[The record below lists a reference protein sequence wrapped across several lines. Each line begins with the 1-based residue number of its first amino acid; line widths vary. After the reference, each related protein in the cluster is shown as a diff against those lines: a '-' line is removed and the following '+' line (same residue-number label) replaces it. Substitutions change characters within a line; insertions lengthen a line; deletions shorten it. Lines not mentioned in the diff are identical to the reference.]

1 MFDIDKWQ
9 EIFFTMKQ
17 NKLRSFITAFNVAWG
32 IFILIILMGFGSGFQ
47 HGVEHQFDDDA
58 TNSLWIRAGKTS
70 KPFKGIKPGRQIQF
84 TNQDYEAIKKI
95 EGVEYITGRY
105 YLSGEFTVRYKNNL
119 SFFNIRSC
127 HPDHQYL
134 EKTLVTSGRYLN
146 DKDQKEKRKVT
157 VIGEKVVEV
166 LFGNL
171 DPIGKYVNVN
181 GIEYKVVGTFK
192 DEGNEFE
199 QKVIYIPI
207 STAQIAYGGGNNV
220 HMLMVTVGNA
230 SEAESK
236 MIEAEVLD
244 YLSGKHNFDPTDKK
258 AVRIFNGV
266 ANFMEFMNLFAG
278 IRFFL
283 FIVGV
288 FTLIAGVVGVSNIM
302 LIVVKE
308 RTKEVGVRKALGAT
322 PNSIIGLFLQESM
335 FITLMAGYIGLV
347 AGFAFIDSGSLSV
360 MMESFGFPM
369 DFFIRP
375 EVSLKGAVMATLVL
389 ALFGSLAGYF
399 PARKAAK
406 VEPIEALKD
415 E

>member
-1 MFDIDKWQ
+1 MFDLDKWQ

-47 HGVEHQFDDDA
+47 HGVEFQFNDDA
-58 TNSLWIRAGKTS
+58 TNSLWIRAGETS
-70 KPFKGIKPGRQIQF
+70 KPYKGIKPGKRIQF

-95 EGVEYITGRY
+95 EGIEYITGRY
-105 YLSGEFTVRYKNNL
+105 YVPGEFTVRYKDNL
-119 SFFNIRSC
+119 SFFNVRSC
-127 HPDHQYL
+127 HPDHKYI

-146 DKDQKEKRKVT
+146 DKDINEKRKVT
-157 VIGEKVVEV
+157 VIGQKVVEV
-166 LFGNL
+166 LFGKVN
-171 DPIGKYVNVN
+171 PIGKYIDVN
-181 GIEYKVVGTFK
+181 GIQYKVVGTFK

-207 STAQIAYGGGNNV
+207 STAQIAYGGGNKIHN
-220 HMLMVTVGNA
+220 LIVTVGSG

-236 MIEAEVLD
+236 IIEAD
-244 YLSGKHNFDPTDKK
+244 IISYLSGKHNFDPTDKK
-258 AVRIFNGV
+258 ATRIFNGV
-266 ANFMEFMNLFAG
+266 ANFMRFMNLFTG

-335 FITLMAGYIGLV
+335 FITLTAGYVGLV
-347 AGFAFIDSGSLSV
+347 AGFVFIDSGTLSS
-360 MMESFGFPM
+360 MMESFSFPM
-369 DFFIRP
+369 DFFKKP
-375 EVSLKGAVMATLVL
+375 EVSLKGAITATLVL
-389 ALFGSLAGYF
+389 AILGSLAGYF
-399 PARKAAK
+399 PARRAAK

>member
-1 MFDIDKWQ
+1 MFNIDTWQ
-9 EIFFTMKQ
+9 EIFFTIKQ

-47 HGVEHQFDDDA
+47 HGVEFQFNDDA
-58 TNSLWIRAGKTS
+58 TNSLWIRSGETS
-70 KPFKGIKPGRQIQF
+70 KPYNGIKPGREIRF

-95 EGVEYITGRY
+95 EGIEYITGRY
-105 YLSGEFTVRYKNNL
+105 YLSGEFTVRYKNNV
-119 SFFNIRSC
+119 SFFNVRSC

-146 DKDQKEKRKVT
+146 AKDQKEKRKVT

-166 LFGNL
+166 LFGKVN
-171 DPIGKYVNVN
+171 PIGKYVNVN

-192 DEGNEFE
+192 DEGNDFE

-207 STAQIAYGGGNNV
+207 STAQIAYGGGS
-220 HMLMVTVGNA
+220 HIHQLMVTVGNA
-230 SEAESK
+230 TEAESR
-236 MIEAEVLD
+236 MIEADILT

-266 ANFMEFMNLFAG
+266 VNFMKYMNLFKG

-335 FITLMAGYIGLV
+335 FITLTAGYVGLV
-347 AGFAFIDSGSLSV
+347 AGYVFLDSGTFTT
-360 MMESFGFPM
+360 MIYSFGFPE
-369 DFFIRP
+369 DFFMRP
-375 EVSLKGAVMATLVL
+375 EVSLQGAVAATLVL
-389 ALFGSLAGYF
+389 AIFGGLAGYF

>member
-9 EIFFTMKQ
+9 EIFYTIKQ
-17 NKLRSFITAFNVAWG
+17 NKLRSLITAFNVAWG

-47 HGVEHQFDDDA
+47 HGVEHQFNDDA
-58 TNSLWIRAGKTS
+58 TNSLWINAGKTS
-70 KPFKGIKPGRQIQF
+70 KPFNGIKPGKQIRF
-84 TNQDYEAIKKI
+84 TNQDYEAIKKM
-95 EGVEYITGRY
+95 EGIEYITVRY
-105 YLSGEFTVRYKNNL
+105 YVPGEFTVRYKDNL

-134 EKTLVTSGRYLN
+134 EKTLITKGRYLN
-146 DKDQKEKRKVT
+146 DRDQKEKRKVA

-166 LFGNL
+166 LFGKI
-171 DPIGKYVNVN
+171 DPIGKYIDVNN
-181 GIEYKVVGTFK
+181 IQYKVVGTFK
-192 DEGNEFE
+192 DEGSEFE

-207 STAQIAYGGGNNV
+207 STAQVAYGGANRI
-220 HMLMVTVGNA
+220 HQLMVTVGSA
-230 SEAESK
+230 TEAQSK
-236 MIEAEVLD
+236 MIESEIID
-244 YLSGKHNFDPTDKK
+244 YPSGKHNFDPSDKK

-266 ANFMEFMNLFAG
+266 ANFMRFMNLFKG

-283 FIVGV
+283 FIVGI

-335 FITLMAGYIGLV
+335 FITLVAGYIGLV
-347 AGFAFIDSGSLSV
+347 VGFVFIDSGTLTS
-360 MMESFGFPM
+360 MMDGFGFPM
-369 DFFIRP
+369 DFFKHP
-375 EVSLKGAVMATLVL
+375 EVSLSGAIIATLVL
-389 ALFGSLAGYF
+389 AFFGSLAGFF

>member
-1 MFDIDKWQ
+1 MFELDKWQ
-9 EIFFTMKQ
+9 EIFYTIKQ
-17 NKLRSFITAFNVAWG
+17 NKLRSAITAFNVAWG

-47 HGVEHQFDDDA
+47 NGVEHQFNDDA
-58 TNSLWIRAGKTS
+58 TNSIWIRPGQTS
-70 KPFKGIKPGRQIQF
+70 KPYNGMKPGRDIRF

-95 EGVEYITGRY
+95 QGIEYITGRY
-105 YLSGEFTVRYKNNL
+105 YLSGEFTVRYKKNL
-119 SFFNIRSC
+119 SFFNVRSC
-127 HPDHQYL
+127 HPDHKYL

-146 DKDQKEKRKVT
+146 DTDQREKRKVT
-157 VIGEKVVEV
+157 VIGAKVVEV
-166 LFGNL
+166 LFGREN
-171 DPIGKYVNVN
+171 PIGKYIDVN

-192 DEGNEFE
+192 DEGSEYE

-207 STAQIAYGGGNNV
+207 STAQIAYGGSNRI
-220 HMLMVTVGNA
+220 HQIMVTVGNA
-230 SEAESK
+230 SEAESRI
-236 MIEAEVLD
+236 IEGEILD
-244 YLSGKHNFDPTDKK
+244 YLSTKHNFDPTDKK
-258 AVRIFNGV
+258 AVRIFNAV
-266 ANFMEFMNLFAG
+266 ANYMQFINLFKG

-308 RTKEVGVRKALGAT
+308 RTKEVGVRKAIGAT
-322 PNSIIGLFLQESM
+322 PGSIIGLFLQESM

-347 AGFAFIDSGSLSV
+347 GGFAFIESGTLSN

-375 EVSLKGAVMATLVL
+375 SVNLSGAIAATLVL
-389 ALFGSLAGYF
+389 ALFGSLAGFF
-399 PARKAAK
+399 PARQAAK

>member
-70 KPFKGIKPGRQIQF
+70 KPFNGIKPGRQIQF

-95 EGVEYITGRY
+95 KGVEYITGRY
-105 YLSGEFTVRYKNNL
+105 YLSGEFTVRYKTNL
-119 SFFNIRSC
+119 SFFNVRSC

-146 DKDQKEKRKVT
+146 AKDQREKRKVT

-166 LFGNL
+166 LFGKL

-207 STAQIAYGGGNNV
+207 STAQIAYGGGNNI

-236 MIEAEVLD
+236 MIEADVLS

-335 FITLMAGYIGLV
+335 FITLMAGYIGLL
-347 AGFAFIDSGSLSV
+347 AGFIFIDTGSLSV

-375 EVSLKGAVMATLVL
+375 EVSLKGAIAATLVL

>member
-1 MFDIDKWQ
+1 MFDLDKWQ

-47 HGVEHQFDDDA
+47 HGVEFQFNDDA
-58 TNSLWIRAGKTS
+58 TNSMWINPGKTS
-70 KPFKGIKPGRQIQF
+70 KPYNGIKPGKQIQL
-84 TNQDYEAIKKI
+84 TNRDYEAIKKI
-95 EGVEYITGRY
+95 DGIEYITSRY

-119 SFFNIRSC
+119 SFFNVRSC
-127 HPDHQYL
+127 HPDYKYI
-134 EKTLVTSGRYLN
+134 EKTLITSGRYLN
-146 DKDQKEKRKVT
+146 DTDLKEKRKVT
-157 VIGEKVVEV
+157 VIGSKVVEV
-166 LFGNL
+166 LFGKIN
-171 DPIGKYVNVN
+171 PIGKYIDVN
-181 GIEYKVVGTFK
+181 GIQYKVVGTFK
-192 DEGNEFE
+192 DAGSDYEE
-199 QKVIYIPI
+199 KVIYIPI
-207 STAQIAYGGGNNV
+207 TTAQIAYGGGNKIHN
-220 HMLMVTVGNA
+220 LIVTVKNA
-230 SEAESK
+230 TEPESK
-236 MIEAEVLD
+236 MIEADILS
-244 YLSGKHNFDPTDKK
+244 YLSARHNFDPTDKK

-266 ANFMEFMNLFAG
+266 ENFMRFMNLFAG

-335 FITLMAGYIGLV
+335 FITLMAGYIGLL
-347 AGFAFIDSGSLSV
+347 AGFVFIDTGSLSA

-369 DFFIRP
+369 DFFKRP
-375 EVSLKGAVMATLVL
+375 EVSLQGAVTATLVL
-389 ALFGSLAGYF
+389 AIFGSLAGYF

>member
-70 KPFKGIKPGRQIQF
+70 KPFNGIKPGRQIQF

-95 EGVEYITGRY
+95 KGVEYITGRY
-105 YLSGEFTVRYKNNL
+105 YLSGEFTVRYKTNL
-119 SFFNIRSC
+119 SFFNVRSC

-146 DKDQKEKRKVT
+146 AKDQREKRKVT

-166 LFGNL
+166 LFGKL

-207 STAQIAYGGGNNV
+207 STAQIAYGGGNNI

-236 MIEAEVLD
+236 MIEAEVLS

-335 FITLMAGYIGLV
+335 FITLMAGYIGLL

-375 EVSLKGAVMATLVL
+375 EVSLKGAIAATLVL

>member
-70 KPFKGIKPGRQIQF
+70 KPFNGIKPGRQIQF
-84 TNQDYEAIKKI
+84 TNQDYEAIQKI
-95 EGVEYITGRY
+95 EGVEYITGRF

-119 SFFNIRSC
+119 SFFNVRSC

-166 LFGNL
+166 LFGKIN
-171 DPIGKYVNVN
+171 PIGKYVNVN

-207 STAQIAYGGGNNV
+207 STAQIAYGGGNNI

-230 SEAESK
+230 NEAESK
-236 MIEAEVLD
+236 MIEAEVLS

-335 FITLMAGYIGLV
+335 FITLMAGYIGLL
-347 AGFAFIDSGSLSV
+347 AGFIFIDTGSLSV
-360 MMESFGFPM
+360 MMDGFGFPM

-375 EVSLKGAVMATLVL
+375 EVSLKGAIAATLVL

>member
-70 KPFKGIKPGRQIQF
+70 KPYNGIKPGKQIRF
-84 TNQDYEAIKKI
+84 TNQDYEAIKRI
-95 EGVEYITGRY
+95 EGVEYITGRF
-105 YLSGEFTVRYKNNL
+105 YLSGEFTVRYKNSL
-119 SFFNIRSC
+119 SFFNVRSC

-146 DKDQKEKRKVT
+146 DKDQREKRKVT

-166 LFGNL
+166 LFGKIN
-171 DPIGKYVNVN
+171 PIGKYVNVN

-207 STAQIAYGGGNNV
+207 STAQIAYGGGNNI

-236 MIEAEVLD
+236 MIEADVLS

-335 FITLMAGYIGLV
+335 FITLMAGYIGLL
-347 AGFAFIDSGSLSV
+347 AGFIFIDTGSLSV

-375 EVSLKGAVMATLVL
+375 EVSLKGAVAATLVL

>member
-58 TNSLWIRAGKTS
+58 TNSLWIRAGETS
-70 KPFKGIKPGRQIQF
+70 KPYKGIKPGKQIQF
-84 TNQDYEAIKKI
+84 TNLDYDAIKKLDGI
-95 EGVEYITGRY
+95 EYITGRY
-105 YLSGEFTVRYKNNL
+105 YVPGEFTVRYKNNL
-119 SFFNIRSC
+119 SFFNVRSC
-127 HPDHQYL
+127 HPDHQYI
-134 EKTLVTSGRYLN
+134 EKTLITSGRYLN
-146 DKDQKEKRKVT
+146 DKDQKERRKVT

-166 LFGNL
+166 LFGRIN
-171 DPIGKYVNVN
+171 PIGKYIDVN
-181 GIEYKVVGTFK
+181 GIKYKVVGTFK
-192 DEGNEFE
+192 DEGSDFE

-207 STAQIAYGGGNNV
+207 STAQIAYGGGNKIHN
-220 HMLMVTVGNA
+220 LIVTVGSA

-236 MIEAEVLD
+236 MIEADILG

-258 AVRIFNGV
+258 ATRIFNGV
-266 ANFMEFMNLFAG
+266 VNFMRFMNLFAG

-335 FITLMAGYIGLV
+335 FITLLAGYIGLL
-347 AGFAFIDSGSLSV
+347 AGFIFIDTGSLTA
-360 MMESFGFPM
+360 MMDSFGFPM
-369 DFFIRP
+369 DFFNRP
-375 EVSLKGAVMATLVL
+375 EVSLRVAIAATLVL
-389 ALFGSLAGYF
+389 AFFGSLAGYF

>member
-9 EIFFTMKQ
+9 EIFFTMKK

-47 HGVEHQFDDDA
+47 HGVEQQFNDDA

-70 KPFKGIKPGRQIQF
+70 KPYNGIKPGKQIRF
-84 TNQDYEAIKKI
+84 TNQDYEAIKQI

-105 YLSGEFTVRYKNNL
+105 YLSGEFTVRYKNNV
-119 SFFNIRSC
+119 SFFNVRSC

-146 DKDQKEKRKVT
+146 DTDQRQKRKVT

-166 LFGNL
+166 LFGKLN
-171 DPIGKYVNVN
+171 PIGEYVNVN

-192 DEGNEFE
+192 DEGSDFE

-207 STAQIAYGGGNNV
+207 STAQIAYGGSNYV

-230 SEAESK
+230 SETESK
-236 MIEAEVLD
+236 MIEADVLS

-266 ANFMEFMNLFAG
+266 ENFMEFMNLFAG

-322 PNSIIGLFLQESM
+322 PGSIIGLFLQESM
-335 FITLMAGYIGLV
+335 FITLMAGYFGLV
-347 AGFAFIDSGSLSV
+347 AGFVFIDTGSLST
-360 MMESFGFPM
+360 MMISFGFPM
-369 DFFIRP
+369 EFFVRP
-375 EVSLKGAVMATLVL
+375 EVSLKGAVAATMVL

>member
-70 KPFKGIKPGRQIQF
+70 KPYNGIKPGKQIQF
-84 TNQDYEAIKKI
+84 TNQDYEAIKRI

-119 SFFNIRSC
+119 SFFNVRSC

-146 DKDQKEKRKVT
+146 DKDQGEKRKVT

-166 LFGNL
+166 LFGKIN
-171 DPIGKYVNVN
+171 PIGKYVNVN

-207 STAQIAYGGGNNV
+207 STAQIAYGGGNNI

-236 MIEAEVLD
+236 MIEAEVLS

-347 AGFAFIDSGSLSV
+347 AGFVFIDTGSLSV
-360 MMESFGFPM
+360 MMDSFGFPM

-375 EVSLKGAVMATLVL
+375 EVSLKGAVTATLVL

>member
-9 EIFFTMKQ
+9 EIFYTMKQ

-47 HGVEHQFDDDA
+47 HGVEFQFNDDA

-70 KPFKGIKPGRQIQF
+70 KPFNGIKPGKQIQF
-84 TNQDYEAIKKI
+84 TTQDYEAIKKLDGI
-95 EGVEYITGRY
+95 EYITGRY
-105 YLSGEFTVRYKNNL
+105 YVPGEFTVRYKNNL
-119 SFFNIRSC
+119 SFFNVRSC
-127 HPDHQYL
+127 HPDHL
-134 EKTLVTSGRYLN
+134 FIEKTLITSGRYLN
-146 DKDQKEKRKVT
+146 DKDQREKRKVT

-166 LFGNL
+166 LFGKTN
-171 DPIGKYVNVN
+171 PIGEYIDVN
-181 GIEYKVVGTFK
+181 GIKYKVVGTFK
-192 DEGNEFE
+192 DEGSDFE

-207 STAQIAYGGGNNV
+207 STAQIAYGGGNIIHN
-220 HMLMVTVGNA
+220 LIVTVGNA
-230 SEAESK
+230 SEAQSK
-236 MIEAEVLD
+236 MIEADILS

-266 ANFMEFMNLFAG
+266 ENFMQFMNLFKG

-283 FIVGV
+283 FIVGI

-308 RTKEVGVRKALGAT
+308 RAKEVGVRKALGAT
-322 PNSIIGLFLQESM
+322 PNSIIALFLQESM

-347 AGFAFIDSGSLSV
+347 AGFVFIDSGALSM
-360 MMESFGFPM
+360 MMESFSFPM
-369 DFFIRP
+369 DFFKNP
-375 EVSLKGAVMATLVL
+375 EVSLQGAIAATLVL
-389 ALFGSLAGYF
+389 ALLGSLAGYF

-415 E
+415 V

>member
-1 MFDIDKWQ
+1 MFDIDQWQ

-47 HGVEHQFDDDA
+47 NGVEHMFNDDA
-58 TNSLWIRAGKTS
+58 TNSLWIRAGETS
-70 KPFKGIKPGRQIQF
+70 KPYNGIKPGKQIRF
-84 TNQDYEAIKKI
+84 TNEDYEAIKRI

-119 SFFNIRSC
+119 SFFNVRSC

-146 DKDQKEKRKVT
+146 DKDQREKRKVT

-166 LFGNL
+166 LFGKVN
-171 DPIGKYVNVN
+171 PIGKYVNVN

-192 DEGNEFE
+192 DEGSDYE

-207 STAQIAYGGGNNV
+207 STAQIAYGGANNI
-220 HMLMVTVGNA
+220 HMLMATVGNA
-230 SEAESK
+230 SEAESR
-236 MIEAEVLD
+236 MIEAEVLS
-244 YLSGKHNFDPTDKK
+244 YLSAKHNFDPTDKK
-258 AVRIFNGV
+258 AVRIFNAV
-266 ANFMEFMNLFAG
+266 ANFMEIMNLFKG

-347 AGFAFIDSGSLSV
+347 AGFIFIDSGSLSV
-360 MMESFGFPM
+360 MMDSFGFPM

-375 EVSLKGAVMATLVL
+375 EVSLKGAVTATLVL

>member
-1 MFDIDKWQ
+1 
-9 EIFFTMKQ
+9 MKQ

-47 HGVEHQFDDDA
+47 HGVEFQFNDDA
-58 TNSLWIRAGKTS
+58 TNSMWLRAGETS
-70 KPFKGIKPGRQIQF
+70 KPYKGIKPGKRIQF

-95 EGVEYITGRY
+95 EGIEYITGRY
-105 YLSGEFTVRYKNNL
+105 YVLGEFTVRYKDNL
-119 SFFNIRSC
+119 SFFNVHSC
-127 HPDHQYL
+127 HPDHKYI

-146 DKDQKEKRKVT
+146 DSDIKEKRKVT
-157 VIGEKVVEV
+157 VIGQKVVEV
-166 LFGNL
+166 LFGRVN
-171 DPIGKYVNVN
+171 PIGKYIDVN
-181 GIEYKVVGTFK
+181 GIQYKVVGTFK

-207 STAQIAYGGGNNV
+207 STAQIAYGGGNEIHN
-220 HMLMVTVGNA
+220 LIVTVANA
-230 SEAESK
+230 TEAESK
-236 MIEAEVLD
+236 MLESKIMT

-266 ANFMEFMNLFAG
+266 ENFMRFMNLFTG

-283 FIVGV
+283 FIVGA

-335 FITLMAGYIGLV
+335 FITLTAGYVGMV
-347 AGFAFIDSGSLSV
+347 AGFIFIDSGSLSA
-360 MMESFGFPM
+360 MMESFSFPM
-369 DFFIRP
+369 DFFKNP
-375 EVSLKGAVMATLVL
+375 EVSISGAITATLVL
-389 ALFGSLAGYF
+389 AVFGSLAGYF

>member
-70 KPFKGIKPGRQIQF
+70 KPFNGIKPGRQIQF

-105 YLSGEFTVRYKNNL
+105 YLSGEFTVRYKTNL
-119 SFFNIRSC
+119 SFFNVRSC

-146 DKDQKEKRKVT
+146 DKDQREKRKVT

-166 LFGNL
+166 LFGKL

-207 STAQIAYGGGNNV
+207 STAQIAYGGGNNI

-236 MIEAEVLD
+236 MIEAEVLS

-335 FITLMAGYIGLV
+335 FITLMAGYIGLL

-375 EVSLKGAVMATLVL
+375 EVSLKGAVSATLVL

>member
-9 EIFFTMKQ
+9 EIFYTMNK

-58 TNSLWIRAGKTS
+58 TNSIWIRPGETS
-70 KPFKGIKPGRQIQF
+70 KPYNGIKPGRTIRL
-84 TNQDYEAIKKI
+84 TNQDYDYIKNMPGI
-95 EGVEYITGRY
+95 EYTTGRF
-105 YLSGEFTVRYKNNL
+105 YLRGEFTVRYKNNL
-119 SFFNIRSC
+119 SFFNVRSC
-127 HPDHQYL
+127 HPDHKYL

-146 DKDQKEKRKVT
+146 ETDQREKRKVT
-157 VIGEKVVEV
+157 AIGTKVVEV
-166 LFGNL
+166 LFGNE
-171 DPIGKYVNVN
+171 DPLGKYIDVN
-181 GIEYKVVGTFK
+181 GIQYKVVGTFK
-192 DEGNEFE
+192 DEGSDYE

-207 STAQIAYGGGNNV
+207 STAQIAYGGSNTI
-220 HMLMVTVGNA
+220 HQIMVTVGNA
-230 SEAESK
+230 SEVESV
-236 MIEAEVLD
+236 MIEEELLT
-244 YLSGKHNFDPTDKK
+244 YLSQTHNFDPTDKK
-258 AVRIFNGV
+258 AVRIRNGV
-266 ANFMEFMNLFAG
+266 TNFMQFINLFTG

-322 PNSIIGLFLQESM
+322 PGSIIGLFLQESM
-335 FITLMAGYIGLV
+335 FITLVAGYIGLV
-347 AGFAFIDSGSLSV
+347 AGFTFIETGTLSS

-369 DFFIRP
+369 DFFRRP
-375 EVSLKGAVMATLVL
+375 EVSVKGAIIATLVL
-389 ALFGSLAGYF
+389 AIFGSLAGYF

-406 VEPIEALKD
+406 VEPIVALRD

>member
-70 KPFKGIKPGRQIQF
+70 KPFNGLKPGRQIQF
-84 TNQDYEAIKKI
+84 TNQDYEAIKQI
-95 EGVEYITGRY
+95 DGVEYITGRY

-119 SFFNIRSC
+119 SFFNVRSC

-134 EKTLVTSGRYLN
+134 EKTLVTTGRYLN
-146 DKDQKEKRKVT
+146 DKDQQEKRKVT

-171 DPIGKYVNVN
+171 NPIGKYVNVN

-207 STAQIAYGGGNNV
+207 STAQIAYGGGNSV

-230 SEAESK
+230 TEAESK
-236 MIEAEVLD
+236 MIEAEVLS

-266 ANFMEFMNLFAG
+266 ANFMEFMNLFTG

-335 FITLMAGYIGLV
+335 FITLMAGYIGLL

-375 EVSLKGAVMATLVL
+375 EVSLKGALTATLVL
-389 ALFGSLAGYF
+389 ALFGSLAGFF